1 MSYRYCKLHMR
12 DFFHKTYFTRIQ
24 NLEELNAFDATNNL
38 LHDIIRNE
46 SLEKDFIRV
55 VQEAGHQLDQTTI
68 QAIFQ
73 KAKKKTNISEHRDSA
88 FYYDNAT
95 IELVAQKEA
104 FLKELPKE
112 LQKRLKRICN
122 KYLEGC
128 PKHTRHTKMGDPAQE
143 ILKFIDSEKVDMVV
157 MPTHGERGIFPF
169 GSVTEK
175 VVKNSTVPV
184 LTIPI
189 QIENDDALRVL
200 VITGAGDKAFVAGA
214 DIKEL
219 VDRDARL
226 GRRVS
231 RERQEI
237 FSRIE
242 NLHVPV
248 IAAVNGYALGGG
260 LELALACSIRI
271 CSEKAQFGAPE
282 VKLGIIPGD
291 GGTQRLPR
299 LIGLGRAMEMIITG
313 DFIGAQEAYRIGL
326 VNKVFPPDKL
336 NEEATGLARKIAS
349 RPPLA
354 VRYAKEAVN
363 RSQEGDSASG
373 FALESYLHALSCTTE
388 DKKEGVS
395 AFLEKRKGKFKGK

>member
-1 MSYRYCKLHMR
+1 MY
-12 DFFHKTYFTRIQ
+12 KTLMY
-24 NLEELNAFDATNNL
+24 
-38 LHDIIRNE
+38 
-46 SLEKDFIRV
+46 EKK
-55 VQEAGHQLDQTTI
+55 E
-68 QAIFQ
+68 
-73 KAKKKTNISEHRDSA
+73 NIG
-88 FYYDNAT
+88 
-95 IELVAQKEA
+95 L
-104 FLKELPKE
+104 
-112 LQKRLKRICN
+112 
-122 KYLEGC
+122 
-128 PKHTRHTKMGDPAQE
+128 
-143 ILKFIDSEKVDMVV
+143 
-157 MPTHGERGIFPF
+157 
-169 GSVTEK
+169 
-175 VVKNSTVPV
+175 
-184 LTIPI
+184 LTINRPEKMNAI
-189 QIENDDALRVL
+189 SQELTVELSLFLDEIENDDELRVI

-214 DIKEL
+214 DINEL

-299 LIGLGRAMEMIITG
+299 LVGQGRAMEMIITG
-313 DFIGAQEAYRIGL
+313 DFIDAQEAYRIGL
-326 VNKVFPPDKL
+326 VNKVFPPEKL
-336 NEEATGLARKIAS
+336 KEEAMELAKKIAS

-363 RSQEGDSASG
+363 RSQEDSASG

>member
-1 MSYRYCKLHMR
+1 MY
-12 DFFHKTYFTRIQ
+12 KTLMY
-24 NLEELNAFDATNNL
+24 
-38 LHDIIRNE
+38 
-46 SLEKDFIRV
+46 EKK
-55 VQEAGHQLDQTTI
+55 E
-68 QAIFQ
+68 
-73 KAKKKTNISEHRDSA
+73 NIG
-88 FYYDNAT
+88 
-95 IELVAQKEA
+95 L
-104 FLKELPKE
+104 
-112 LQKRLKRICN
+112 
-122 KYLEGC
+122 
-128 PKHTRHTKMGDPAQE
+128 
-143 ILKFIDSEKVDMVV
+143 
-157 MPTHGERGIFPF
+157 
-169 GSVTEK
+169 
-175 VVKNSTVPV
+175 
-184 LTIPI
+184 LTINRPEKMNAI
-189 QIENDDALRVL
+189 SQELTAELSLLLDDIENDDELRVI

-214 DIKEL
+214 DINEL

-248 IAAVNGYALGGG
+248 IAAVNGYALGAG

-299 LIGLGRAMEMIITG
+299 LVGQGRAMEMIITG
-313 DFIGAQEAYRIGL
+313 DFIDAQEAYRIGL
-326 VNKVFPPDKL
+326 VNKVFPPEKL
-336 NEEATGLARKIAS
+336 KEEAMELAKKIAS

-363 RSQEGDSASG
+363 RSQEDSASG

>member
-1 MSYRYCKLHMR
+1 MY
-12 DFFHKTYFTRIQ
+12 KTLIY
-24 NLEELNAFDATNNL
+24 
-38 LHDIIRNE
+38 
-46 SLEKDFIRV
+46 EKK
-55 VQEAGHQLDQTTI
+55 E
-68 QAIFQ
+68 
-73 KAKKKTNISEHRDSA
+73 NIG
-88 FYYDNAT
+88 
-95 IELVAQKEA
+95 L
-104 FLKELPKE
+104 
-112 LQKRLKRICN
+112 
-122 KYLEGC
+122 
-128 PKHTRHTKMGDPAQE
+128 
-143 ILKFIDSEKVDMVV
+143 
-157 MPTHGERGIFPF
+157 
-169 GSVTEK
+169 
-175 VVKNSTVPV
+175 
-184 LTIPI
+184 LTINRPEKMNAI
-189 QIENDDALRVL
+189 SQELTAELSQLLDEIENDDDLRVI

-214 DIKEL
+214 DINEL
-219 VDRDARL
+219 VNRDARL

-242 NLHVPV
+242 DLHVPV

-299 LIGLGRAMEMIITG
+299 LIGLGRAMEMIIIG
-313 DFIGAQEAYRIGL
+313 DFIDAQEAYRIGL
-326 VNKVFPPDKL
+326 VNNVFPPEKL
-336 NEEATGLARKIAS
+336 MEKAMELAQKIAS

-363 RSQEGDSASG
+363 RSQEGDTASG

>member
-1 MSYRYCKLHMR
+1 MY
-12 DFFHKTYFTRIQ
+12 KTLMY
-24 NLEELNAFDATNNL
+24 
-38 LHDIIRNE
+38 
-46 SLEKDFIRV
+46 EKK
-55 VQEAGHQLDQTTI
+55 E
-68 QAIFQ
+68 
-73 KAKKKTNISEHRDSA
+73 NIG
-88 FYYDNAT
+88 
-95 IELVAQKEA
+95 L
-104 FLKELPKE
+104 
-112 LQKRLKRICN
+112 
-122 KYLEGC
+122 
-128 PKHTRHTKMGDPAQE
+128 
-143 ILKFIDSEKVDMVV
+143 
-157 MPTHGERGIFPF
+157 
-169 GSVTEK
+169 
-175 VVKNSTVPV
+175 
-184 LTIPI
+184 LTINRPEKMNAI
-189 QIENDDALRVL
+189 SQELTAELSLLLDEIENDDELRVI

-214 DIKEL
+214 DINEL

-299 LIGLGRAMEMIITG
+299 LVGQGRAMEMIITG
-313 DFIGAQEAYRIGL
+313 DFIDAQEAYRIGL
-326 VNKVFPPDKL
+326 VNKVFPPEKL
-336 NEEATGLARKIAS
+336 KEEAMELAKKIAS

>member
-1 MSYRYCKLHMR
+1 MY
-12 DFFHKTYFTRIQ
+12 KTLIYEKKENIGLLTINRP
-24 NLEELNAFDATNNL
+24 EKLNA
-38 LHDIIRNE
+38 ISNE
-46 SLEKDFIRV
+46 L
-55 VQEAGHQLDQTTI
+55 
-68 QAIFQ
+68 
-73 KAKKKTNISEHRDSA
+73 ISE
-88 FYYDNAT
+88 
-95 IELVAQKEA
+95 
-104 FLKELPKE
+104 LKKLLDE
-112 LQKRLKRICN
+112 
-122 KYLEGC
+122 
-128 PKHTRHTKMGDPAQE
+128 
-143 ILKFIDSEKVDMVV
+143 
-157 MPTHGERGIFPF
+157 
-169 GSVTEK
+169 
-175 VVKNSTVPV
+175 
-184 LTIPI
+184 
-189 QIENDDALRVL
+189 IENDEELRALI
-200 VITGAGDKAFVAGA
+200 ITGAGDKAFVAGA

-231 RERQEI
+231 QERQEV

-242 NLHVPV
+242 NLPVPV

-299 LIGLGRAMEMIITG
+299 LVGLGRAMEMILTG
-313 DFIGAQEAYRIGL
+313 DFIDAQEAYRIGL
-326 VNKVFPPDKL
+326 VNKVLPQEELMDKAM
-336 NEEATGLARKIAS
+336 ELAKKIAS

-354 VRYAKEAVN
+354 VRFAKEAVN
-363 RSQEGDSASG
+363 RSQEGDAASG